1 MPTEKRSAE
10 AASLSEGAANLATGA
25 GSEGSP
31 PLRTSRIDPAA
42 TQPLPSDYE
51 APPDE
56 FGPGQRFGN
65 YQVHSKIGEGAM
77 GTVFRLRHQFFER
90 DAALKVL
97 RPHLC
102 SDGTLVRRFLNEA
115 RAANAIRHAN
125 IIEVV
130 DTGLLPAGGAP
141 YLLMELLEG
150 ESLRGRM
157 RRLGRMPLESALFIA
172 TQTASALAAAHDQ
185 GIVHRDL
192 KPENL
197 FLVTR
202 GDRDDVV
209 KVLDFGIAKLG
220 ADLSGKDISTQPGAV
235 VGTPRYMS
243 PEQCRGTGDVDHR
256 SDVYALG
263 VILYEM
269 LAGVPPF
276 EAEGIGELLEMHLLR
291 EPLPLRTHAPDV
303 PPAIEAAILRAI
315 RKRPDQR
322 FPSMRELSLALTG
335 SATSAG
341 AGAVMAL
348 AGALVPVSTAR
359 RAAEGRGVPNATAA
373 DDPAGDSAAESLSP
387 PPSLAS
393 PAAPARNRARSFA
406 AGFGLLAG
414 IAVALSFVFGG
425 ASKSVRSEPPPR
437 AAPAPTAMNPAPA
450 PALISTKAK
459 VGTGDN
465 AAVSPPTDGAR
476 ATAAPAPPSIPEPR
490 RRRRAARPK
499 YVPPLW

>member
-1 MPTEKRSAE
+1 MATERRIDE
-10 AASLSEGAANLATGA
+10 AAELPDGAANLATDV

-31 PLRTSRIDPAA
+31 APTRLIDPAA
-42 TQPLPSDYE
+42 TQPLPPDQQ
-51 APPDE
+51 APPDVL
-56 FGPGQRFGN
+56 GPGQRFGN
-65 YQVHSKIGEGAM
+65 YQIESKIGEGAM

-102 SDGTLVRRFLNEA
+102 SDSTLVRRFLNEA

-130 DTGLLPAGGAP
+130 DTGLMPAGGAP

-150 ESLRGRM
+150 ENLRGRM
-157 RRLGRMPLESALFIA
+157 RRLGRMPVESALFIA
-172 TQTASALAAAHDQ
+172 AQTASALAAAHDR

-220 ADLSGKDISTQPGAV
+220 ADLSGKDIPTQPGAV

-243 PEQCRGTGDVDHR
+243 PEQCRGTGTVDHR

-291 EPLPLRTHAPDV
+291 EPLPLRTHVPDV
-303 PPAIEAAILRAI
+303 PPRIEAAILRAI

-322 FPSMRELSLALTG
+322 FSSMRDLGLALTG
-335 SATSAG
+335 LATSAG
-341 AGAVMAL
+341 AGAVSSL
-348 AGALVPVSTAR
+348 ASDLMPISSAGRPVP
-359 RAAEGRGVPNATAA
+359 RAAEGAA
-373 DDPAGDSAAESLSP
+373 DDPAKDSAAESLSP
-387 PPSLAS
+387 LPSLLAT
-393 PAAPARNRARSFA
+393 AAPARNRTRSLA
-406 AGFGLLAG
+406 AGFGLVAG
-414 IAVALSFVFGG
+414 IAVALSFAFGRQG
-425 ASKSVRSEPPPR
+425 KNDEG
-437 AAPAPTAMNPAPA
+437 APARSGAPA
-450 PALISTKAK
+450 ALAPASRASASSLSATTATEST
-459 VGTGDN
+459 
-465 AAVSPPTDGAR
+465 
-476 ATAAPAPPSIPEPR
+476 TAAPPATQGAPAAGAASTPPAPPEPR
-490 RRRRAARPK
+490 RRRRAPRPR